1 MHLQVIDERD
11 FSAVVDDGLVEQTNR
26 VQPPQ
31 EEQNRRLCRF
41 WLVGWLLLLLLF
53 IFVAVP
59 VVLFDIDDVFLVG
72 LFVEQLCDDCGECL
86 IFFEF
91 VEGQSADFEAEH
103 VESDDSVAI

>member
-11 FSAVVDDGLVEQTNR
+11 FSAVVDDGLVEQTKR

-41 WLVGWLLLLLLF
+41 WFVSRLLPFLF

-59 VVLFDIDDVFLVG
+59 VVLFDIDHVFLVG
-72 LFVEQLCDDCGECL
+72 LFGEQLCDDCGECL

-91 VEGQSADFEAEH
+91 VEGQGAEFEAEH